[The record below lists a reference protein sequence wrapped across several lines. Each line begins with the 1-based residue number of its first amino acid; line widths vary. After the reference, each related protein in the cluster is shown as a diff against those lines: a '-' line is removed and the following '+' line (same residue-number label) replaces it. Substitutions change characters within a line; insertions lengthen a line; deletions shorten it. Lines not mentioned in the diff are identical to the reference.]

1 MKNGDFSGKLKHI
14 ETRFFFLA
22 DELKKGRFEIKHVPG
37 KENPADLFTKPVSKQ
52 VWDALA
58 HQLVQE

>member
-22 DELKKGRFEIKHVPG
+22 DELKKGRFEINHVPG